1 MHQFQRSWVQS
12 QHSSA
17 QWNLKAANEAVLNI
31 IPKKNLPI
39 FIRVQNFHLTR
50 SLLEE
55 RIDVELELELGH
67 VQVLDVL
74 LDGGA
79 ALDPLPGLL
88 LGVVRVSSTLL

>member
-1 MHQFQRSWVQS
+1 M
-12 QHSSA
+12 
-17 QWNLKAANEAVLNI
+17 LNVVR
-31 IPKKNLPI
+31 KNNPPI

-79 ALDPLPGLL
+79 ALDPFPGLL
-88 LGVVRVSSTLL
+88 LGVVRVSSSLL

>member
-1 MHQFQRSWVQS
+1 MKQESKIQ
-12 QHSSA
+12 
-17 QWNLKAANEAVLNI
+17 NI
-31 IPKKNLPI
+31 
-39 FIRVQNFHLTR
+39 HLTR

-67 VQVLDVL
+67 VQVLDIL

-88 LGVVRVSSTLL
+88 LGVVRVSSSLL